1 MRSPDRGRFLIAL
14 SAMGILAV
22 VLRLFPPDTS
32 AFYPACPFHA
42 LTSLLCPICGFTRAL
57 AALVAGRW
65 QEAVHANPLVAAGAP
80 MLAIRI
86 LWAQANP
93 RLAVIRAAATRYILA
108 IAFAFAVVR
117 NLAG

>member
-1 MRSPDRGRFLIAL
+1 MKRSDQVRLLVAL
-14 SAMGILAV
+14 SAMGIVAAG
-22 VLRLFPPDTS
+22 LRLFPPDTS
-32 AFYPACPFHA
+32 TFYPACPFHA
-42 LTSLLCPICGFTRAL
+42 LTGLLCPVCGFTRAL

-65 QEAVHANPLVAAGAP
+65 QEAVHANPLVAIGAP
-80 MLAIRI
+80 VLAVRI